1 MRGELSEWPATVLHL
16 RGMQD
21 YVWRSGV
28 LCGLSQSPKPKE
40 GSDVEQRFAY
50 GFTLAK
56 KLGFVKDGDTV
67 VLAYGWQ
74 SGMSSLTNFKMTTV
88 TPESTKVTR
97 APTSPRLP
105 PLSLLLC
112 SKIAL
117 SGDCK
122 LSVEIIRDAHRIRAG
137 IF

>member
-1 MRGELSEWPATVLHL
+1 M
-16 RGMQD
+16 
-21 YVWRSGV
+21 
-28 LCGLSQSPKPKE
+28 LCGLSQNPKPKE

-88 TPESTKVTR
+88 TPESTKVARAEPAPAQPAACPPYTR
-97 APTSPRLP
+97 RKPQPQRVQSEESSLKSP
-105 PLSLLLC
+105 
-112 SKIAL
+112 
-117 SGDCK
+117 
-122 LSVEIIRDAHRIRAG
+122 V
-137 IF
+137 

>member
-1 MRGELSEWPATVLHL
+1 M
-16 RGMQD
+16 
-21 YVWRSGV
+21 

-88 TPESTKVTR
+88 TPESTKVAR
-97 APTSPRLP
+97 APTSPRPACGLP
-105 PLSLLLC
+105 
-112 SKIAL
+112 AL
-117 SGDCK
+117 HTSQAPTPE
-122 LSVEIIRDAHRIRAG
+122 SPV
-137 IF
+137 